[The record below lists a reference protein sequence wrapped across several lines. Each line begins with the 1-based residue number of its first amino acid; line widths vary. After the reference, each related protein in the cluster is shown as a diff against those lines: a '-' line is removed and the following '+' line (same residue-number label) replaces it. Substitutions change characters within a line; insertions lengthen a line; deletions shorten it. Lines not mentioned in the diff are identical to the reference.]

1 MRDKVERKGVSVI
14 AIVILIVVIAVV
26 GVGAYLLLKGGGG
39 GAFGD
44 AYIAGLS
51 DENGNL
57 TANGGTI
64 TQRIQYIK
72 GTVRNPQAGQ
82 AALTAVAMSLSN
94 QTTFNGKIYLKFNGS
109 DEEIPAYDDGTHED
123 ATAGDGI
130 WTFKEARVLIS
141 GANTFQI
148 TVKNLAGDIV
158 AQSEVFTVNADIPVM
173 DIWIQL
179 TWDTDQTDI
188 DLHVWDPNNQ
198 HTYFGQKTV
207 AAGGI
212 PGAELDVD
220 DVDGYGPEH
229 FTMQSA
235 QAGNYVVKV
244 RYYSAHGVT
253 ENTTATVRISIAGG
267 EYHTYTHTF
276 TSNDTTTETD
286 YTVTYGYDWHVAT
299 LSMTG
304 TGGGTVT
311 AGT

>member
-1 MRDKVERKGVSVI
+1 LRDKVERKGVSVI
-14 AIVILIVVIAVV
+14 AIVILIIVIAVV
-26 GVGAYLLLKGGGG
+26 GVGAYFLLKGGG

-44 AYIAGLS
+44 AYIAGLL

-57 TANGGTI
+57 TANGGTT

-72 GTVRNPQAGQ
+72 GTATNPQAGQ
-82 AALTAVAMSLSN
+82 AALTAMAMSLSS

-130 WTFKEARVLIS
+130 WTFKEARVLMS
-141 GANTFQI
+141 GTNTFQI
-148 TVKNLAGDIV
+148 TVKNLAGDII

-179 TWDTDQTDI
+179 TWDTDQTDV
-188 DLHVWDPNNQ
+188 DLHVWDPHEN
-198 HTYFGQKTV
+198 HTYFGQKIVVT
-207 AAGGI
+207 GGI

-244 RYYSAHGVT
+244 RYYSAHGVI
-253 ENTTATVRISIAGG
+253 ENTTATVRLSIAGG
-267 EYHTYTHTF
+267 AYHTYTHTF
-276 TSNDTTTETD
+276 TPNDVTTETD
-286 YTVTYGYDWHVAT
+286 YDTTYGYDWHVAT
-299 LSMTG
+299 LLMTD

-311 AGT
+311 AGS

>member
-1 MRDKVERKGVSVI
+1 MERKGVSVI
-14 AIVILIVVIAVV
+14 AIVILIIVIAVV
-26 GVGAYLLLKGGGG
+26 GVGAYFLLKGGG

-44 AYIAGLS
+44 AYIAGLL

-57 TANGGTI
+57 TANGGTT

-72 GTVRNPQAGQ
+72 GTVTNPQAGQ
-82 AALTAVAMSLSN
+82 AALTAMAMSLSS

-109 DEEIPAYDDGTHED
+109 DEEIPVYDDGTHED

-141 GANTFQI
+141 GTNTFQI
-148 TVKNLAGDIV
+148 TVKNLAGDII

-173 DIWIQL
+173 DIWMQL
-179 TWDTDQTDI
+179 TWDTDQTDV
-188 DLHVWDPNNQ
+188 DLHVWDSDNA
-198 HTYFGQKTV
+198 HTYYAQKT
-207 AAGGI
+207 GI

-244 RYYSAHGVT
+244 RYYSAHGVA

-267 EYHTYTHTF
+267 AYHTYTHTF
-276 TSNDTTTETD
+276 TPDDVTTETSYD
-286 YTVTYGYDWHVAT
+286 TAYGYDWHVAT

-311 AGT
+311 AGS

>member
-1 MRDKVERKGVSVI
+1 
-14 AIVILIVVIAVV
+14 VILVIVIAVV

-39 GAFGD
+39 GGGGAFGD
-44 AYIAGLS
+44 AYIAGLL
-51 DENGNL
+51 DEDGNL
-57 TANGGTI
+57 TANGGTT

-72 GTVRNPQAGQ
+72 GTVKNPQAGQ
-82 AALTAVAMSLSN
+82 TALIAMLLSS
-94 QTTFNGKIYLKFNGS
+94 QTTFNGKVYLKFNGS
-109 DEEIPAYDDGTHED
+109 DEEIPVYDDGTHED
-123 ATAGDGI
+123 ATAGDDI

-141 GANTFQI
+141 GTNTFQI
-148 TVKNLAGDIV
+148 TVKNLAGGIV

-179 TWDTDQTDI
+179 TWNTDQTDV
-188 DLHVWDPNNQ
+188 DLHVWDPNNE
-198 HTYFGQKTV
+198 HTYYGQKTE
-207 AAGGI
+207 AEGGI

-220 DVDGYGPEH
+220 DIDGYGPEH

-244 RYYSAHGVT
+244 RYYSAYGVY

-267 EYHTYTHTF
+267 AYYTYTHTF
-276 TSNDTTTETD
+276 TPDDVTTETSYD
-286 YTVTYGYDWHVAT
+286 TTYGYDWHVAT

-311 AGT
+311 AG

>member
-1 MRDKVERKGVSVI
+1 MERKGVSAALGV
-14 AIVILIVVIAVV
+14 VVLIIVIAVV

-44 AYIAGLS
+44 AYIAGLA
-51 DENGNL
+51 DENGTL
-57 TANGGTI
+57 TANGGTT

-72 GTVRNPQAGQ
+72 GTVKNPQGGQ
-82 AALTAVAMSLSN
+82 AALTAMLLSS

-123 ATAGDGI
+123 ATAGDDI

-141 GANTFQI
+141 GTNTFQI

-158 AQSEVFTVNADIPVM
+158 AQSDVFTVNADIPVM

-179 TWDTDQTDI
+179 TWNTDQTDV
-188 DLHVWDPNNQ
+188 DLHVWDPNNE
-198 HTYFGQKTV
+198 HTYFLQKTE

-253 ENTTATVRISIAGG
+253 ENTAATVRISIAGG
-267 EYHTYTHTF
+267 SYHTYTHTF
-276 TSNDTTTETD
+276 TYNDTTTETD
-286 YTVTYGYDWHVAT
+286 YTTTYGYDWHVAT

-311 AGT
+311 AG

>member
-14 AIVILIVVIAVV
+14 AIVILIVVIAIV
-26 GVGAYLLLKGGGG
+26 GVGVYFLLKGG

-44 AYIAGLS
+44 AYIAGLL

-57 TANGGTI
+57 TANGGTT
-64 TQRIQYIK
+64 TQRVQYIK
-72 GTVRNPQAGQ
+72 GTVKNPQAGQ
-82 AALTAVAMSLSN
+82 AALTAMSLS

-123 ATAGDGI
+123 ATEGDDI

-141 GANTFQI
+141 GTNTFQI
-148 TVKNLAGDIV
+148 IVKNLAGDIV
-158 AQSEVFTVNADIPVM
+158 AQSEVFTVNANIPVM

-179 TWDTDQTDI
+179 TWGTDQTDV
-188 DLHVWDPNNQ
+188 DLHVWNPNNIN
-198 HTYFGQKTV
+198 HTYWAQRTGIVGYT
-207 AAGGI
+207 GGI

-235 QAGNYVVKV
+235 QAGDYVVKV

-253 ENTTATVRISIAGG
+253 AKTTATVRISIAGG

-276 TSNDTTTETD
+276 TSNDVSAEID
-286 YTVTYGYDWHVAT
+286 YDTTYGYDWHVAT

-311 AGT
+311 EG